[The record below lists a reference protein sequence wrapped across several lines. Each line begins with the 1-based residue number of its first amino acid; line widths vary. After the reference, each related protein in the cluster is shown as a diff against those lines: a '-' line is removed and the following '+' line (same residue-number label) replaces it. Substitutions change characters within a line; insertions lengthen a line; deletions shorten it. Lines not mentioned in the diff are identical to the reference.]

1 MGSSLRITKV
11 WSRWRYHTFFF
22 LKTRTQGKHKGG
34 GKKKKKKQEQ
44 CLLQG
49 NLFMHDLKLEQ
60 SFTSFCLVFL
70 CFIFHALCSTCSVY
84 SLRL

>member
-34 GKKKKKKQEQ
+34 GKKKKKTGAMLIARK
-44 CLLQG
+44 
-49 NLFMHDLKLEQ
+49 
-60 SFTSFCLVFL
+60 
-70 CFIFHALCSTCSVY
+70 SVY
-84 SLRL
+84 A